1 MQASAASSCP
11 EEVNCCGWWSQ
22 VEVVPCLQHSGLSD
36 PSPAGSQMD
45 ADRNWG
51 EARKM
56 QQKARI
62 QKSLS
67 DAAFFFFVQQRKGS
81 VLQVCE
87 SRRENSMV
95 QPVLTD
101 FDPHSSPHSF
111 SRKISVT
118 LTALLLLLPTD
129 KRAVSLQDT
138 GCSVQ
143 RDFIFFP
150 SSELFVSSLL
160 YLSRKKEKETNSSIK
175 QVNKFMF
182 LDRSSFMLTP

>member
-36 PSPAGSQMD
+36 PSPAEGQMD
-45 ADRNWG
+45 ADSNWG

-67 DAAFFFFVQQRKGS
+67 DAAFFVQQRKGS
-81 VLQVCE
+81 VLSE

-118 LTALLLLLPTD
+118 LTALLLPLPTD
-129 KRAVSLQDT
+129 KKAVSLQDT

-160 YLSRKKEKETNSSIK
+160 YLSRKKERD
-175 QVNKFMF
+175 KFIYKG
-182 LDRSSFMLTP
+182 R

>member
-1 MQASAASSCP
+1 M
-11 EEVNCCGWWSQ
+11 
-22 VEVVPCLQHSGLSD
+22 
-36 PSPAGSQMD
+36 
-45 ADRNWG
+45 
-51 EARKM
+51 
-56 QQKARI
+56 
-62 QKSLS
+62 
-67 DAAFFFFVQQRKGS
+67 
-81 VLQVCE
+81 
-87 SRRENSMV
+87 
-95 QPVLTD
+95 LTD

-118 LTALLLLLPTD
+118 LTALLLLLPLPTD

-175 QVNKFMF
+175 
-182 LDRSSFMLTP
+182 

>member
-1 MQASAASSCP
+1 M
-11 EEVNCCGWWSQ
+11 
-22 VEVVPCLQHSGLSD
+22 
-36 PSPAGSQMD
+36 
-45 ADRNWG
+45 
-51 EARKM
+51 
-56 QQKARI
+56 
-62 QKSLS
+62 
-67 DAAFFFFVQQRKGS
+67 
-81 VLQVCE
+81 
-87 SRRENSMV
+87 
-95 QPVLTD
+95 LTD

-118 LTALLLLLPTD
+118 LTALLLPTD

-175 QVNKFMF
+175 
-182 LDRSSFMLTP
+182 

>member
-1 MQASAASSCP
+1 M
-11 EEVNCCGWWSQ
+11 
-22 VEVVPCLQHSGLSD
+22 
-36 PSPAGSQMD
+36 
-45 ADRNWG
+45 
-51 EARKM
+51 
-56 QQKARI
+56 
-62 QKSLS
+62 
-67 DAAFFFFVQQRKGS
+67 
-81 VLQVCE
+81 
-87 SRRENSMV
+87 
-95 QPVLTD
+95 LTD

-175 QVNKFMF
+175 
-182 LDRSSFMLTP
+182 